1 MKTNFSLTFI
11 FLLGILT
18 SCYSQSEK
26 AVKKDTIAAP
36 FWTLEKAKKM
46 ASDFNSPAK
55 WDTKTL
61 EMEIENLE
69 AYPPM
74 DFPLYTSPFPTP
86 DYESPGNGNGSIEI
100 EIGGKKI
107 IGQTVIIGRGE
118 HSEYLFQN
126 LNDAY
131 ITYFTILTIADGMD
145 TENPVLATSRNH
157 PHYLSQGSLNTSSKS
172 RVDWVATQFADKNAY
187 GIVNTRIFDLRIGR
201 LILVAPQKDG
211 SIRFYQTEAPTM
223 NAEEREKFIENLKTE
238 PKVIEFFNNEN
249 NI

>member
-1 MKTNFSLTFI
+1 MKTNFFITLI
-11 FLLGILT
+11 FLLGT
-18 SCYSQSEK
+18 VFSCSTKSEK
-26 AVKKDTIAAP
+26 VEINDSVMEA
-36 FWTLEKAKKM
+36 FWTLEKSKKL
-46 ASDFNSPAK
+46 ASEFNSPEK
-55 WDTKTL
+55 WDTTTL
-61 EMEIENLE
+61 KMEIENLKK
-69 AYPPM
+69 YPPS

-86 DYESPGNGNGSIEI
+86 NYESPGNGNGSIET

-107 IGQTVIIGRGE
+107 IGQTIIIGRGE
-118 HSEYLFQN
+118 HSEYLFKN
-126 LNDAY
+126 LNDEY
-131 ITYFTILTIADGMD
+131 ITYFTILTISDGME

-157 PHYLSQGSLNTSSKS
+157 PHYLAQGSLNTSSKS

-238 PKVIEFFNNEN
+238 PKAIAFFNNKN